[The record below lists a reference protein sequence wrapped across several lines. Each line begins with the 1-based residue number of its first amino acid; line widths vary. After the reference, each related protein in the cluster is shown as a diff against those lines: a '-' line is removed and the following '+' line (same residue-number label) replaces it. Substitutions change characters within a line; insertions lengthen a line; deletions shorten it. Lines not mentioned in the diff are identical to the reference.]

1 MTSRLKKLI
10 DGTLEV
16 LESLGLFICLV
27 ISAPLRFFRRF
38 DRIYAGLYYIQVLVP
53 RGLFAPML
61 RAHLEDKMG
70 NHQQSANVLDQ
81 VAFVLEEE
89 EEGEHLPNVS
99 RMLCDIYC
107 LLFKQHVLAG
117 NLEEAT
123 LTVIRAHQ
131 HTGLDRLPTTP
142 GFDVKVAHVVKAGIA
157 AGKLLED
164 GGLATLMV
172 RQGEDPVITTKS
184 TDKRGHK
191 VRKTRKSEDGATII
205 PFPAPNT

>member
-1 MTSRLKKLI
+1 MTNRLRQLFDAI
-10 DGTLEV
+10 MEI
-16 LESLGLFICLV
+16 LESLGLLICLLL
-27 ISAPLRFFRRF
+27 SAPLRFFRGF
-38 DRIYAGLYYIQVLVP
+38 DRVYACFYYVQVLVP

-61 RAHLEDKMG
+61 RAHFEDKMG

-81 VAFVLEEE
+81 VAYILEEVE
-89 EEGEHLPNVS
+89 SVERQPNVS

-107 LLFKQHVLAG
+107 LLFKQYVLAG

-131 HTGLDRLPTTP
+131 STGLDRLPTTP
-142 GFDVKVAHVVKAGIA
+142 GFDVRVAHVVKAGIA

-172 RQGEDPVITTKS
+172 RQGDEPIVSKPTN
-184 TDKRGHK
+184 KRDLK
-191 VRKTRKSEDGATII
+191 VRKAQKPKEGATII
-205 PFPAPNT
+205 PFPSPVQ